1 MILKGLLISLLLA
14 GAAPQASEQAVG
26 LNTITSGPLAKRILE
41 AKKRSDEGNPSQA
54 LEMLKAHEEPADT
67 LMKARLLRS
76 QNKASEALALLGQ
89 ALGQNPHAPFD
100 DLLKIEQ
107 ALSQIANKN
116 DTDGG
121 QTLFQYIQ
129 SDHLA
134 AREHIITLTQSTSRL
149 GPKTV
154 LKKIPA
160 LLELRGLS
168 PNTRSYLLKTIA
180 DAYQATGQIT
190 LARET
195 RLESFIN
202 VPLGRSSSSTIPDAT
217 KPSPERLLARAELIL
232 NAHRNEA
239 ALRALKLVPQ
249 KKLSKSQMCR
259 YLFAEGLA
267 HRKLHNYT
275 QAEKRLMSAAKSCE
289 DSNMRRRAAYVGI
302 KVITI
307 RRGLGAIE
315 PIENFAQEF
324 KGHSMVD
331 DLLFWAGDLYQR
343 RKRFDEAHAY
353 YKRIQELPVAGD
365 HCGEATWRRAWIY
378 YRNDLPLEAQ
388 KVLSESLEQT
398 SCTPKKADRA
408 RAFYWLARISLDQGE
423 KARAAKRFE
432 RVLDEAPLHY
442 YAQLALTRLEEVDA
456 PRLAWIKAHL
466 KAPSAKATTT
476 ICTGELANDPYFQN
490 GLELLKSGLP
500 KDAGI
505 YLRRTTQGLGL
516 TKGENCEPMQSDLLL
531 ALLLN
536 RAGFKQEA
544 HWQVRSTFAA
554 ELEKIPTHREADIF
568 FAAYPMAYSQE
579 IAASEHEHGIP
590 PLFLQ
595 ALAREESA
603 FDAQVVSWA
612 GAYGLTQLLLSTA
625 QGAGKLLTPQV
636 KINRASE
643 LFDPVLNA
651 RLGGAFMASLISRFQ
666 GSTGL
671 ALCGYNAAL
680 RTANTWWKRHAGDAF
695 DVFAEELTIKETRK
709 YVKRVHQTWG
719 IYRWLY
725 QGASPALA
733 TDPIPGTT
741 QTALR

>member
-1 MILKGLLISLLLA
+1 MILKGLFISILIASA
-14 GAAPQASEQAVG
+14 SPAAPVQAIA
-26 LNTITSGPLAKRILE
+26 LNTVTSSGVAKRILE
-41 AKKRSDEGNPSQA
+41 AQKLKAAGKTEQA
-54 LEMLKAHEEPADT
+54 LELLAAHQGPADI
-67 LMKARLLRS
+67 LMKARLLRG
-76 QNKASEALALLGQ
+76 QNKSSEALVLLDKI
-89 ALGQNPHAPFD
+89 LSQNPPAPFD

-107 ALSQIANKN
+107 ALNHITNKN
-116 DTDGG
+116 DALGG
-121 QTLFQYIQ
+121 AILFKYIQ
-129 SDHLA
+129 ANHLA
-134 AREHIITLTQSTSRL
+134 ALEHIISLTQSTSRL

-180 DAYQATGQIT
+180 DAYQATGKTT

-195 RLESFIN
+195 RLESFISE
-202 VPLGRSSSSTIPDAT
+202 PLGRSSSSTIPDST
-217 KPSPERLLARAELIL
+217 NPSAERLLSRAELIL

-239 ALRALKLVPQ
+239 ALRALKLVPA

-259 YLFAEGLA
+259 FLFAEGLA

-275 QAEKRLMSAAKSCE
+275 LAEKRLMSAASSCE
-289 DSNMRRRAAYVGI
+289 DSSMRRRAGYVGI

-315 PIENFAQEF
+315 PIEAFAKEF
-324 KGHSMVD
+324 EGHSMVD

-343 RKRFDEAHAY
+343 RKRFDEAHGY

-378 YRNDLPLEAQ
+378 YRNELPLEAE
-388 KVLSESLEQT
+388 KVLSESLKQT
-398 SCTPKKADRA
+398 SCTPKTTDRA

-432 RVLDEAPLHY
+432 RVLDEAPLNY
-442 YAQLALTRLEEVDA
+442 YAQLALTRLQEVGA
-456 PRLAWIKAHL
+456 PRLAWLEAHL
-466 KAPSAKATTT
+466 KAPAAKATTA
-476 ICTGELANDPYFQN
+476 ICTGELATDPYFQN
-490 GLELLKSGLP
+490 GLTLLESGLP
-500 KDAGI
+500 QDAGL
-505 YLRRTTQGLGL
+505 YLRKSTRGLGPTQGSD
-516 TKGENCEPMQSDLLL
+516 CESMQADLLL

-536 RAGFKQEA
+536 RAGFEQEA

-554 ELEKIPTHREADIF
+554 ELQKIPTHEEADIF
-568 FAAYPMAYSQE
+568 FAAYPMAYSEE

-625 QGAGKLLTPQV
+625 QGAGKMLTPQIKV
-636 KINRASE
+636 SRASQ
-643 LFDPVLNA
+643 LFDPALNA
-651 RLGGAFMASLISRFQ
+651 RLGGAFMASLISRFK

-695 DVFAEELTIKETRK
+695 DIFAEELTIKETRK

-725 QGASPALA
+725 QGASPALP